1 MKALVV
7 FVILG
12 QQEQQQEEDGNDG
25 GGSDDDDDD
34 DDDNEERKNKDI
46 DKQAR
51 ELTKNIPQNV
61 KRIAVLVNAKDEFI
75 EQIKDYFDCFQL
87 HGHEDVK
94 RIKELKQ
101 KFNKGIIKAIRV
113 TDEASART
121 FSQFEDEVDMF
132 LFDSPAMEKSAKFD
146 WKILK
151 NLKITKPYLVAGSI
165 NINNVDEV
173 LKYKPY
179 GIDISGGVEKSR
191 GIKSNK
197 KIIEFL
203 DKVKA

>member
-1 MKALVV
+1 MHPKVKICGMTNAETIQTAIEHKVDYLGFV
-7 FVILG
+7 FYPKSPRNLTP
-12 QQEQQQEEDGNDG
+12 D
-25 GGSDDDDDD
+25 
-34 DDDNEERKNKDI
+34 
-46 DKQAR
+46 QAR

-121 FSQFEDEVDMF
+121 FSQFEDEVDM
-132 LFDSPAMEKSAKFD
+132 LIFDSPAMEKTAKFD
-146 WKILK
+146 WQILTK
-151 NLKITKPYLVAGSI
+151 LKITKPYLIAGSI
-165 NINNVDEV
+165 NINNVDEI
-173 LKYKPY
+173 LKYNPT
-179 GIDISGGVEKSR
+179 GVDVSAGVESSV
-191 GIKSNK
+191 GIKSNE

-203 DKVKA
+203 DKVKS